1 MADMQAIRRR
11 EKRAFARRDE
21 WAPLIDDV
29 YRYVLPYREGLT
41 RFGRSTQSRGQARV
55 DHLFDSTPTSTA
67 IRFAGRMQNDITP
80 PFVNFVQLE
89 AGPLLQAE
97 IDRKGLNEELAQ
109 ASKLV
114 QGVLSG
120 GAFEMAS
127 HEMYLDLF
135 AGTGAMQVREGSDET
150 LADFVSTPAFELGLE
165 PGANNEISGVFH
177 ERGYTSDELRETWP
191 DARFSAELEKRL
203 SDADQAEGKT
213 IRVVQ
218 YTRAIPRAERSSK
231 GARYRLTVYAGDI
244 SDDPP
249 IFEEEYLSNPWT
261 IARFLRVPGEVY
273 GRGPGMFMLPSVR
286 TLNKARE
293 LALKQAAYALLG
305 LWVARDDGVFN
316 PDTATMAP
324 GAILTVANGPGPL
337 GQVIKRL
344 PMGDGFDVSMF
355 VVDDERMQIKQAGF
369 DNALP
374 PEAGAVR
381 SPTEILERKEKLAQD
396 YGGIYGRLVMEVV
409 RPTVQRTLD
418 LLGKRGFLEIPH
430 LTLDQLVYRVVVRSP
445 VAAAQQASAVRAYVE
460 WLEILGLAIGQENLR
475 FLPRVQEA
483 MIDIARNLQIDE
495 RLIPSLD
502 EIQKMEQQLA
512 ALAQA
517 QMQQDQG
524 DGPMMNGAGA

>member
-135 AGTGAMQVREGSDET
+135 AGTGAMQVREGSRY
-150 LADFVSTPAFELGLE
+150 
-165 PGANNEISGVFH
+165 IS
-177 ERGYTSDELRETWP
+177 W
-191 DARFSAELEKRL
+191 
-203 SDADQAEGKT
+203 
-213 IRVVQ
+213 
-218 YTRAIPRAERSSK
+218 RAIPRAERSSK

-337 GQVIKRL
+337 GQVIERL

-396 YGGIYGRLVMEVV
+396 YGGIYGRLVMEV
-409 RPTVQRTLD
+409 
-418 LLGKRGFLEIPH
+418 EIG
-430 LTLDQLVYRVVVRSP
+430 
-445 VAAAQQASAVRAYVE
+445 RAHV
-460 WLEILGLAIGQENLR
+460 
-475 FLPRVQEA
+475 
-483 MIDIARNLQIDE
+483 
-495 RLIPSLD
+495 
-502 EIQKMEQQLA
+502 
-512 ALAQA
+512 
-517 QMQQDQG
+517 
-524 DGPMMNGAGA
+524 